1 MYVSIP
7 LIALC
12 LTILSMT
19 AAFGS
24 WVAYRLVRRE
34 RAITETVPQ
43 LSAAVFGE
51 LDRSGR
57 PIHRKGLEG
66 KLEELDRR
74 LRLVENRCE
83 VIHAPA
89 LPHQPAFDGSATGP
103 HRVVVIERQAESDSD
118 KPPKSG

>member
-51 LDRSGR
+51 LDKSGR

-66 KLEELDRR
+66 KLEDLDRR
-74 LRLVENRCE
+74 LRLVEDRCAMT
-83 VIHAPA
+83 VHPA
-89 LPHQPAFDGSATGP
+89 AMSAFDGNSTGP
-103 HRVVVIERQAESDSD
+103 QRVVVIERSAESDSD